1 MTDIIVIAILA
12 VILGAA
18 VGYIYKVKKN
28 GAKCIGCPA
37 GTCSGSCSSGCS
49 HSCCCEHIHTEADG
63 GEA

>member
-18 VGYIYKVKKN
+18 VGYIYKTKKN

-37 GTCSGSCSSGCS
+37 GTCSGACSSGCS
-49 HSCCCEHIHTEADG
+49 HSCCCEHTDTTAER
-63 GEA
+63 ENP